1 MNTFY
6 NLHYVNFFDAST
18 IAIIIPSM
26 VLALLILV
34 CAIKKQYWVL
44 RPASLSI
51 DAAGREQPSAD
62 DGRIAFAIK
71 RLDIYLYGLI
81 LANVQAAIFL
91 SSVSYAILPGDSFHS
106 FLFRNLPPMM
116 WAVAVSILDVIPFFV
131 LVQVLRGR
139 KGQFIPAVSPG
150 HWARFVF
157 SSMTF
162 ILLALWIVPLTQ
174 ALLVTYGFLPG
185 YLDLSKDLARVCIAF
200 STVPLSVMGMIAA
213 FTSTSTYVAAFA
225 CERAKQRLHLQPLSP
240 ECLAAL
246 PDDQLHKIVD
256 DARLAQN
263 VEAAEIVSLHL
274 LERAEASI

>member
-44 RPASLSI
+44 QPASLSI

-81 LANVQAAIFL
+81 LANVQAAIFI
-91 SSVSYAILPGDSFHS
+91 SSVSYTILPGDSFHD
-106 FLFRNLPPMM
+106 FLFRHLAPML
-116 WAVAVSILDVIPFFV
+116 WGVVISILDVVPLLA
-131 LVQVLRGR
+131 LVQVLRAR
-139 KGQFIPAVSPG
+139 RAPFVPAVSPR
-150 HWARFVF
+150 HPARFVLG
-157 SSMTF
+157 SMVF
-162 ILLALWIVPLTQ
+162 IFLALWIVPLTQ
-174 ALLVTYGFLPG
+174 AKMVVFGVLPG
-185 YLDLSKDLARVCIAF
+185 NLDLLKDVFRVCIAF
-200 STVPLSVMGMIAA
+200 STVPLSLMGMIAA
-213 FTSTSTYVAAFA
+213 FTSNSTFA
-225 CERAKQRLHLQPLSP
+225 CERAKQRLHLQSLSP

-246 PDDQLHKIVD
+246 SEERLHQVVD
-256 DARLAQN
+256 TARLAQN
-263 VEAAEIVSLHL
+263 FEAAEIVSLHL
-274 LERAEASI
+274 LERAEASVKAS